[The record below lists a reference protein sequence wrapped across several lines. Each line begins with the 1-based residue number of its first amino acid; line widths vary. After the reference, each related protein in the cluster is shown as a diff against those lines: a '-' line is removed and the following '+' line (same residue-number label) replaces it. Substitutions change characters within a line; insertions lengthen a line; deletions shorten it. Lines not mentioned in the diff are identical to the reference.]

1 MSRQEGEQSLAAV
14 TVAVALVA
22 GTLLAWEVALTRILA
37 IRQWSH
43 FAYLVI
49 SVALLGFG
57 ASGTFLA
64 VLGNWGARRRPALL
78 RLATLLFVPSLPL
91 SQWLIRFIPFELNH
105 LLMQPIGEP
114 WRLLLLPFRS
124 GWVVVLELVL
134 AVPFFIGATVIALGL
149 LEAGRGVGRVY
160 GANMLGSG
168 AGSAVVVGL
177 LYLFRPGWIAAAL
190 TPVAVVAAGVLTL
203 RAGRRWR
210 ACWGIGTV
218 VGLVAGL
225 LSAAP
230 VEPSEYKGLSAARLL
245 PGANV
250 EAERWSPFGLLTLVS
265 GPSIRHSEG
274 MSLTYSTSESGEL
287 PPQMA
292 LFFDADDPSPV
303 LGVPTP
309 PQSLAYLDY
318 LPSAVAYHLLEAPSA
333 LIIGMGGGSEVVAA
347 VVGGARS
354 VTAVEIDPLVLRVLA
369 EECEEFTGHLLR
381 RPEVRAVVGDARGYL
396 EGTPEHFDLIQV
408 PPLGGF
414 GSSVAGMFALSPAY
428 LFTVEGMERAIE
440 RLSPGGIMAVTRWDN
455 YPERDGIRML
465 ATVLEAAERL
475 GLDPRPRLT
484 LYRGYSTATI
494 LFSRRPWTEEQL
506 ATSRKFC
513 LERGFDLC
521 YYPGITPVEVNRF
534 TQLDQPE
541 YYLAAKALLFGDRDD
556 FYRGRL
562 FRTRPTSDQQPYF
575 FSYLRWRA
583 VPWLV
588 RSLGTEW
595 IPTVGRGYVFLV
607 LALVETTALGVV
619 LIVVP
624 LLFLRRVRRAPGKL
638 AVGVYFFCLGLAYML
653 LEITCIQRFLLC
665 LPTPVHSLAVVLA
678 TFLVGSGLGS
688 LAADHFPGGPRW
700 AVRVAAVGI
709 AAMVVL
715 HVTVL
720 PAALRFSLGSSL
732 SVRTAV
738 AVVTLAPLAFL
749 MGLPF
754 PSGFRLLRSQGEG
767 LAPWAWGV
775 NGCASVVGA
784 SAATLLA
791 IELGLHATMLGAVA
805 CYLVA
810 LAVVARLPGQ
820 A

>member
-1 MSRQEGEQSLAAV
+1 M
-14 TVAVALVA
+14 ALVA

-57 ASGTFLA
+57 ASGTLLA
-64 VLGNWGARRRPALL
+64 LLGNWGARRRPALL

-91 SQWLIRFIPFELNH
+91 SRWLIRLIPFDLNH

-124 GWVVVLELVL
+124 GWVMVLELVL
-134 AVPFFIGATVIALGL
+134 ALPFFIGATVIALGI
-149 LEAGRGVGRVY
+149 LEAGRRVGRVY

-168 AGSAVVVGL
+168 AGSAAVVGL
-177 LYLFRPGWIAAAL
+177 LYLLRPGWIAAAL
-190 TPVAVVAAGVLTL
+190 TPVAVVAAAVLTL

-210 ACWGIGTV
+210 VCWAVGTV
-218 VGLVAGL
+218 VALAAAL

-230 VEPSEYKGLSAARLL
+230 AEPSEYKGLSSARLL

-265 GPSIRHSEG
+265 GPTIRHAEG
-274 MSLTYSTSESGEL
+274 MSLTYSTSESGHL

-292 LFFDADDPSPV
+292 LFFDGDNPSPV

-318 LPSAVAYHLLEAPSA
+318 LPSAVAYHLLDAPSA
-333 LIIGMGGGSEVVAA
+333 LLIGMGGGSEVVAA
-347 VVGGARS
+347 LQGGARS

-369 EECEEFTGHLLR
+369 EDCGEFTGHLLR
-381 RPEVRAVVGDARGYL
+381 RQEVRVVVGDARGYF
-396 EGTPEHFDLIQV
+396 EETPEHFDVIQI

-440 RLSPGGIMAVTRWDN
+440 RLTPGGILAVTRWDN

-465 ATVLEAAERL
+465 ATVVEAAERL
-475 GLDPRPRLT
+475 GVDPRPRLA
-484 LYRGYSTATI
+484 LHRGYSTATI

-506 ATSRKFC
+506 ATFREFC

-521 YYPGITPVEVNRF
+521 YYPGITADEVNRF

-541 YYLAAKALLFGDRDD
+541 YYLAANSLLFGDRDE
-556 FYRGRL
+556 FHRGQL

-583 VPWLV
+583 VPALI
-588 RSLGTEW
+588 RSLGTQW
-595 IPTVGRGYVFLV
+595 IPTVGGGYVFLV
-607 LALVETTALGVV
+607 LALVETTVLGVV

-624 LLFLRRVRRAPGKL
+624 LLFLRRIRRAPSRL
-638 AVGVYFFCLGLAYML
+638 AAGVYFLSLGLAYML
-653 LEITCIQRFLLC
+653 LEIACIQRFLLL

-678 TFLVGSGLGS
+678 IFLVGSGLGS
-688 LAADHFPGGPRW
+688 LLSDRFPGGPRW
-700 AVRVAAVGI
+700 AVRVAVLGI

-720 PAALRFSLGSSL
+720 PAALRFSLGASL

-738 AVVTLAPLAFL
+738 AVATLFPLAFL

-754 PSGFRLLRSQGEG
+754 PSGFRLLGSRGEG

-775 NGCASVVGA
+775 NGCASVVAA

-791 IELGLHATMLGAVA
+791 VEVGLHATMLAAVG

-810 LAVVARLPGQ
+810 LAVVGRLPGRP
-820 A
+820 